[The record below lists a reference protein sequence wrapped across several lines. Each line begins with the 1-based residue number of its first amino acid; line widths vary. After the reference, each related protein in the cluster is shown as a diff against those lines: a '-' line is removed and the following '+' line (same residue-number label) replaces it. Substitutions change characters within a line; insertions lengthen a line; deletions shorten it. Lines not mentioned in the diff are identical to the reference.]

1 MASAFRPLLSL
12 STVILRGKH
21 GISRA
26 PISNG
31 IVVGT
36 RFQSST
42 AAGEEAKAKKKPTY
56 WYIDPA
62 KQDRLAQFGRYVAE
76 CLPKYVQK
84 VQLAAGDELEIL
96 IHPDGV
102 YPVAHFL
109 KGNHAA
115 QFTNITCVTAVDVP
129 TRENRF
135 EVVYSF
141 LSIRYNARCRVR
153 TYVDEIA
160 SVESITKIFEG
171 ADWFE
176 REVYDMF
183 GVFFANHPDLRRI
196 LTDYGFDG
204 HPMRKDFPLTGYT
217 EVRYDDELKRVVVEP
232 LELAQEFRR
241 FDLDTPWEVFPK
253 FKGESITAGYK
264 DVPLPGEETKKDEGG
279 KK

>member
-1 MASAFRPLLSL
+1 MATSFRALS
-12 STVILRGKH
+12 SILRSKQGVLRKPLTN
-21 GISRA
+21 A
-26 PISNG
+26 
-31 IVVGT
+31 IVGGT
-36 RFQSST
+36 RFQST
-42 AAGEEAKAKKKPTY
+42 TPAGEDAKAKKKPTY
-56 WYIDPA
+56 WHIDTA

-76 CLPKYVQK
+76 CLPKFVQK

-96 IHPDGV
+96 IHPDGI
-102 YPVAHFL
+102 YPVVQFL
-109 KGNHAA
+109 KCNHAA
-115 QFTNITCVTAVDVP
+115 QFTNFTLVTAVDVP

-141 LSIRYNARCRVR
+141 MSLRYNARVRVR
-153 TYVDEIA
+153 SYTDEIA
-160 SVESITKIFEG
+160 AVESIVPIFSG

-183 GVFFANHPDLRRI
+183 GIYFANHPDLRRI
-196 LTDYGFDG
+196 LTEYGFEG

-241 FDLDTPWEVFPK
+241 FDLDTPWEIFPK
-253 FKGESITAGYK
+253 FKGETITSGYK
-264 DVPLPGEETKKDEGG
+264 DVPLPSSGDEPKKDDGG